1 MLYAIFLV
9 VSWTLPGSVVLPQE
23 QAGVLSCRRL
33 FWDTTSRRKVS
44 RGSRIGAGDGTGS
57 QVGEGEADLLSP
69 ASEGQERISSLPTRG
84 CGALLRLR
92 SPPKAQSKKIA
103 ADVTIRGKLIKRFE
117 YESGAANLHFPL
129 F

>member
-1 MLYAIFLV
+1 MYAVFLV
-9 VSWTLPGSVVLPQE
+9 VSWTLPGSVVLLQE
-23 QAGVLSCRRL
+23 QAGVLNCRRL
-33 FWDTTSRRKVS
+33 FWDTTAQRKVS
-44 RGSRIGAGDGTGS
+44 RGSRIGVGDGIRS
-57 QVGEGEADLLSP
+57 QVGEEEADLLSP
-69 ASEGQERISSLPTRG
+69 ASEGQERISSLPRQG
-84 CGALLRLR
+84 CGALLRLW